1 MNKRIDQDGEIVT
14 PLRDEDTPEGKM
26 ELQFR
31 VLGNEMIGIKM
42 IVDDMKMKWVFIGL
56 LGILIMTWAAAEFG
70 NVIMGST
77 TPAAED
83 VIVQEE
89 SL

>member
-1 MNKRIDQDGEIVT
+1 MNKRIDQDGQLVM

-56 LGILIMTWAAAEFG
+56 LGILVMTWAAAEFG

-77 TPAAED
+77 TPAAEE
-83 VIVQEE
+83 VIIEEE

>member
-1 MNKRIDQDGEIVT
+1 MNKKIDQDGQLVM

-56 LGILIMTWAAAEFG
+56 LGILVMTWAAAEFG

-77 TPAAED
+77 TPAAEE
-83 VIVQEE
+83 VIIEEE

>member
-1 MNKRIDQDGEIVT
+1 MAEDKILNVQ
-14 PLRDEDTPEGKM
+14 DTPEGKM

-56 LGILIMTWAAAEFG
+56 LAILVMTWAAAEFG
-70 NVIMGST
+70 NVIMNPGGSDDYI
-77 TPAAED
+77 ED
-83 VIVQEE
+83 IYTDG
-89 SL
+89 

>member
-1 MNKRIDQDGEIVT
+1 MADDKLTNMNPDD
-14 PLRDEDTPEGKM
+14 LTPEGKM

-56 LGILIMTWAAAEFG
+56 LAILVMTWAAAEFG
-70 NVIMGST
+70 NAIMG
-77 TPAAED
+77 TPAGNDEVYIEELYEED
-83 VIVQEE
+83 G
-89 SL
+89 

>member
-1 MNKRIDQDGEIVT
+1 MA
-14 PLRDEDTPEGKM
+14 EDLKNINPDDLTPEGKM

-56 LGILIMTWAAAEFG
+56 LAILVMTWAAAEFG
-70 NVIMGST
+70 NAITGGNSSSD
-77 TPAAED
+77 D
-83 VIVQEE
+83 VYILEE
-89 SL
+89 EPYSG

>member
-1 MNKRIDQDGEIVT
+1 MNKRIDQDGQLVM

-42 IVDDMKMKWVFIGL
+42 VVDDMKMKWVFIGL
-56 LGILIMTWAAAEFG
+56 LAILVMTWAAAEFG

-77 TPAAED
+77 PPAAKE
-83 VIVQEE
+83 VIVEEE

>member
-1 MNKRIDQDGEIVT
+1 MAEDKILNIQ
-14 PLRDEDTPEGKM
+14 DTPEGKM

-56 LGILIMTWAAAEFG
+56 LAILVMTWAAAEFG
-70 NVIMGST
+70 NVIMN
-77 TPAAED
+77 PAGNDTYIED
-83 VIVQEE
+83 VYTDG
-89 SL
+89 